1 MKTLKSYFLLW
12 FLSFTTSL
20 LLATPTTKYLD
31 NPDTGKHPF
40 FDLYN
45 VVDFNDYSTQ
55 LNRIHTR
62 IKMLDAVDK
71 NWSFQT
77 TADIKTQDKSTT
89 SNTLITRK
97 LQNLSVP
104 KIAFTQTPLNHV
116 IHSLSELSC
125 KLDQEGESI
134 NFVLIQAQ
142 EDPPNVS
149 IHLKNVTLEK
159 ALKHITKSVGYSY
172 HIEDDIVIIEPS
184 AFPYTDLQT
193 EVFPISRATVIRL
206 TSMHEQAFGKRSAGL
221 PAMQEEPALKKFF
234 QKAGVDFENTPGSNL
249 AFEGTYLFVTQ
260 TSANLDRVSNIL
272 NRYKEAK
279 QVEIEAKF
287 LEVQEGALEELGIR
301 WNVAKKRSSFST
313 GSGSNDNLRN
323 LSEAFATQSFSSGNG
338 QIVTNGTTTT
348 ITNTAPNIPNAINLA
363 TEGVSVGNLIGF
375 IGDFDMNVLLRALEQ
390 HGGSDLMSA
399 PKLTV
404 LSGKTAEIVVAQ
416 ELRYPQSFGDIRSE
430 VGTSDRNGNVG
441 SGVSIT
447 AGTPKDFAVRN
458 IGVEMEVTPTVED
471 NNSISLRLE
480 PQVTEFEGFVEY
492 GGNSVALSGNTT
504 VNVPS
509 GFFQP
514 IFSTRKIRTEV
525 TIQDGATVVMGG
537 LTREEAKQVHDKVPL
552 LGSLPFIGRL
562 FQSKGETN
570 QKRNLLIFVTASL
583 ISNEGVSQE
592 TIANRPSNTRPMLEQ
607 KPTSS
612 ITKKM
617 ILSKEPK
624 RHKNHS

>member
-1 MKTLKSYFLLW
+1 MKAHTFYLILW
-12 FLSFTTSL
+12 MALWIEPVCHAQDSS
-20 LLATPTTKYLD
+20 KYLD
-31 NPDTGKHPF
+31 NPDHYTPSF
-40 FDLYN
+40 LDLHDI
-45 VVDFNDYSTQ
+45 VDFKDQKTQ
-55 LNRIHTR
+55 FNRIHTR
-62 IKMLDAVDK
+62 LKMLDSVDK
-71 NWSFQT
+71 GWCTQT
-77 TADIKTQDKSTT
+77 TAETLSQSDSEPQSTYV
-89 SNTLITRK
+89 SRK
-97 LQNLSVP
+97 LKHLTVP
-104 KIAFTQTPLNHV
+104 KIAFTQAPLNHV
-116 IHSLSELSC
+116 VHALSELSS
-125 KLDQEGESI
+125 KLDPTGESI
-134 NFVLIQAQ
+134 NFVLIQTDKA
-142 EDPPNVS
+142 PPNVS

-159 ALKHITKSVGYSY
+159 ALKHLTKSVGYTY
-172 HIEDDIVIIEPS
+172 HIEDDIIVIEPNAS
-184 AFPYTDLQT
+184 PYTDLQT

-206 TSMHEQAFGKRSAGL
+206 TSMNDHFTGNATAGTSSAR
-221 PAMQEEPALKKFF
+221 EESALKSFF
-234 QKAGVDFENTPGSNL
+234 QKAGVDFEQTPGSNL

-260 TSANLDRVSNIL
+260 TPTNLERVSNIL

-301 WNVAKKRSSFST
+301 WDIARKSSSLKT
-313 GSGSNDNLRN
+313 GSGSNDNLRT

-348 ITNTAPNIPNAINLA
+348 ITNTAPSLPNAINLA
-363 TEGVSVGNLIGF
+363 TEGLSVGNLVGAIGE
-375 IGDFDMNVLLRALEQ
+375 FDVNVLVRALEQ

-416 ELRYPQSFGDIRSE
+416 ELLYPQSFGDIRSE

-447 AGTPKDFAVRN
+447 AGTPKDFVVRN

-552 LGSLPFIGRL
+552 LGSIPLIGRL

-583 ISNEGVSQE
+583 ISGEGIPHHPSQE
-592 TIANRPSNTRPMLEQ
+592 DAPTRVLLEKAPASTITE
-607 KPTSS
+607 
-612 ITKKM
+612 KM
-617 ILSKEPK
+617 ISKEATK
-624 RHKNHS
+624 RRKSH